1 MSPKLFSLRMR
12 AAQGGSHQEDGRHI
26 SGAERIITE
35 SEIDKQ
41 VNKLIKRAR
50 THTQGSVDYINLTL
64 ESLNARDIIEMP
76 ALPITTIDVNDY
88 KRGRE
93 EVKKLLIEL
102 RINRS
107 IVTKASKR
115 LAEGANPDGDNMRG
129 AIIMDVDTGERLEP
143 DQYRG
148 LRASKMDYTREAK
161 DRLTN
166 LLSQNSLNRSHLPE
180 ALALA
185 TKVVSHSDIVAELC
199 WSDDPNYT
207 AGYVASKEFGYCR
220 FPYLKPSGLDKG
232 GRIFFSRL
240 STDLEKLIT
249 YLEERPVLI
258 NNLDERIVSY
268 NSVASF
274 LRARGDS

>member
-1 MSPKLFSLRMR
+1 MSTELFSLRMR
-12 AAQGGSHQEDGRHI
+12 AAQGGSHQEGGRHI

-35 SEIDKQ
+35 AEIDKQ

-50 THTQGSVDYINLTL
+50 THTLGSADYINLTL
-64 ESLNARDIIEMP
+64 ESLNSRDIIEMSV
-76 ALPITTIDVNDY
+76 LPITTIDVKDY

-93 EVKKLLIEL
+93 EAERLLIEL
-102 RINRS
+102 GINRS
-107 IVTKASKR
+107 IVTKAIK
-115 LAEGANPDGDNMRG
+115 LLTEGANPDGDNMRG

-143 DQYRG
+143 NQYRG
-148 LRASKMDYTREAK
+148 LRASRMDYTREIK

-166 LLSQNSLNRSHLPE
+166 LLSQNSLNQSHLPE

-220 FPYLKPSGLDKG
+220 FPYLKPNGLDKG
-232 GRIFFSRL
+232 GRIFFLRL
-240 STDLEKLIT
+240 STNLEKLVT

-258 NNLDERIVSY
+258 NKLDEKMISY
-268 NSVASF
+268 NSVAKF